1 MKQSKII
8 ADMTRREVLDT
19 LQADSQVT
27 RVWRL
32 FSQGY
37 AEIDQAG
44 RQRHPPCPVE
54 IRRMDLQ
61 VANAICELFGIGLQ

>member
-8 ADMTRREVLDT
+8 ADMTGREVVDT
-19 LQADSQVT
+19 LLADSQVT

-37 AEIDQAG
+37 AEIDEAG
-44 RQRHPPCPVE
+44 CQRHPPSPVE
-54 IRRMDLQ
+54 IRRMELQ
-61 VANAICELFGIGLQ
+61 VANAICELFGVGLQ